1 MRPVIIVI
9 VVALTAALCTI
20 DPALPESG
28 GQAHAQASRLAK
40 TTDPCCE
47 LADVPGVVWYGLDTT
62 MTVERVAA
70 YCAPILWLSPDEPL
84 LDDKKGKDIRVP
96 EAFPFEDA
104 PDAPVVYYRLRTV
117 YTRADN
123 TAPAYIPDP
132 NDRGQSII
140 DLSEVIAIDLDFFFY
155 YPSEEGFGG
164 HQHDV
169 ESVEMKV
176 GFGDRDCEN
185 CRHGFAIMR
194 VNAKAHGILWY
205 DNTLNTDLYTV
216 FPMTI
221 MVEEGKHASCTDKN
235 GDGFYTPGYDVNER
249 INDAWGVRDVIR
261 SGMLASG
268 GFQSWMAKF
277 RWPDTRVFPP
287 LPEDSPL
294 RRMHFGDPK
303 YFRDGEYARDNAIY
317 ELRPFPPP
325 ELAEDDPKLVP
336 FIEDK
341 GHHDWP
347 DVEEDVVYKK
357 YADWLYD
364 GSARKSLSVA
374 FRYDGNAGISL
385 GFPFFV
391 IRNLEVGITGGWL
404 LQRLI
409 FSDKHLRDIT
419 WQAMYTTS
427 ASRWID
433 GYFAAGALWDQDD
446 TGSTFTY
453 FASETGLKFRAN
465 IGHTAFRFLT
475 KLGTDFWGCRVGLQ
489 YLGAG
494 AWSFDDIG
502 YTFELGAGSF

>member
-1 MRPVIIVI
+1 
-9 VVALTAALCTI
+9 
-20 DPALPESG
+20 
-28 GQAHAQASRLAK
+28 
-40 TTDPCCE
+40 
-47 LADVPGVVWYGLDTT
+47 
-62 MTVERVAA
+62 
-70 YCAPILWLSPDEPL
+70 
-84 LDDKKGKDIRVP
+84 
-96 EAFPFEDA
+96 
-104 PDAPVVYYRLRTV
+104 
-117 YTRADN
+117 
-123 TAPAYIPDP
+123 
-132 NDRGQSII
+132 
-140 DLSEVIAIDLDFFFY
+140 
-155 YPSEEGFGG
+155 
-164 HQHDV
+164 
-169 ESVEMKV
+169 
-176 GFGDRDCEN
+176 
-185 CRHGFAIMR
+185 
-194 VNAKAHGILWY
+194 
-205 DNTLNTDLYTV
+205 
-216 FPMTI
+216 
-221 MVEEGKHASCTDKN
+221 
-235 GDGFYTPGYDVNER
+235 
-249 INDAWGVRDVIR
+249 VRDVIR